1 MAIDRG
7 YITLAEFKEYA
18 FDSTTN
24 SAEDALL
31 EDIIQSTS
39 RMIDKLCERTFG
51 AQTETRL
58 FDMPPRGRSL
68 FLDDELFS
76 LTAVYNGDNTTSGTA
91 MSTGSMLL
99 EPANDTPKNE
109 IRLKQS
115 ATFTWESDTDGNTE
129 QVVNVIGKWG
139 YSLSSDAPDDIR
151 SVTKELANVLY
162 KGRKGKTLNSIA
174 TVTSGGVVL
183 VPQGL
188 SDLAKSTLKFRKR
201 LVVDNNMY
209 EGE

>member
-1 MAIDRG
+1 MAIVRG
-7 YITLAEFKEYA
+7 YITLLEFKEYA
-18 FDSTTN
+18 FDGNIATG
-24 SAEDALL
+24 EDALM

-39 RMIDKLCERTFG
+39 RMIDKLCERTFA
-51 AQTETRL
+51 AQTQARL
-58 FDMPPRGRSL
+58 FDLPPHGRSL
-68 FLDDELFS
+68 FLDEELFS
-76 LTAVYNGDNTTSGTA
+76 FTNVYNGNTTTSGTA
-91 MSTGSMLL
+91 MTTGSLL
-99 EPANDTPKNE
+99 IEPANDTPKNE
-109 IRLKQS
+109 IKIKQS
-115 ATFTWESDTDGNTE
+115 ATFTWESDTAGNTE
-129 QVVNVIGKWG
+129 RVVNVIGKWG
-139 YSLSSDAPDDIR
+139 YSSSSGVPDDIR

-209 EGE
+209 EGD